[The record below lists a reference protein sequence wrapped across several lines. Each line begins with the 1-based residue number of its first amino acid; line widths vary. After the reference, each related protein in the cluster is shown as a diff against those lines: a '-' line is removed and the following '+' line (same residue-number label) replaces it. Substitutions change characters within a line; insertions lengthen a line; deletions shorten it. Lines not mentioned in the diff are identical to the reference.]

1 MVLSHSPIGGD
12 LLQPQVSDTLFAHNA
27 RRKRIENICRII
39 RSHLNVN
46 NIVKLSGRM
55 GYGLHH
61 DF

>member
-12 LLQPQVSDTLFAHNA
+12 LLHPQVSDTLFAHNA
-27 RRKRIENICRII
+27 RRKCIETICRII
-39 RSHLNVN
+39 RPRLNVN
-46 NIVKLSGRM
+46 NIVNFSGRV